1 MTADTDSLLVRL
13 EKLMIEVRR
22 LSVEIERQG
31 QSPDMSALAVEL
43 RSDSVKR
50 QRAALLKLS
59 Q

>member
-1 MTADTDSLLVRL
+1 
-13 EKLMIEVRR
+13 MIEVRR